1 MEYAAKS
8 EYGLLYESEACANS
22 SEEYEKFIIR
32 VNEWL
37 GRRHIILGEGTIDF
51 IDYEVGPAAFRLKAP
66 MLSGPQYNFVER
78 ISG

>member
-1 MEYAAKS
+1 MEYAANLRH
-8 EYGLLYESEACANS
+8 GLLYEAEAGANS
-22 SEEYEKFIIR
+22 TEEYEKFITR

-37 GRRHIILGEGTIDF
+37 GKRHIILGEGTIDF
-51 IDYEVGPAAFRLKAP
+51 IDYEVGPAAFRLKAA